1 MNHNVRHT
9 VLFSML
15 GALAI
20 GAAWAHDDMFQSMD
34 SNHDGRISAQ
44 EHATGAQAMFTRA
57 DANHDGAIDAQE
69 MAAGRAWM
77 RGDHDRDRGMR
88 GGMLARMMAHMDSN
102 HDGVVTAAENAAASQ
117 AMFDRMD
124 ANHDGKVTTAEMQAG
139 HAAMGREMEEHEG
152 AGHEMGEH
160 AMPGGDAHD
169 MASMKMGD
177 QAGMGRMGEH
187 LRAMDTNHDG
197 RITAAEH
204 AAAAQ
209 AMFTRMDTD
218 HDGYL
223 SKAEVEA
230 GHAMMRKAP

>member
-1 MNHNVRHT
+1 MNRNARHT

-77 RGDHDRDRGMR
+77 RGDHDRGMH
-88 GGMLARMMAHMDSN
+88 GGMLAGMMAHMDSN

-139 HAAMGREMEEHEG
+139 HAAMGREMEEHEA
-152 AGHEMGEH
+152 AGQAMGGH
-160 AMPGGDAHD
+160 AMPGANAHD
-169 MASMKMGD
+169 MEGMKMDGK
-177 QAGMGRMGEH
+177 AGMSRMGDH

-209 AMFTRMDTD
+209 AMFARMDAD

-230 GHAMMRKAP
+230 GHAMMRKTP